1 MKTHYD
7 NLKVAKNAP
16 QEVIRAA
23 YKTLCQK
30 YHPDRNNNSE
40 ESVRI
45 MKIINESYEVLS
57 DPEKKKKHDEWI
69 FRKENG
75 EKEQISI
82 EESNNQPA
90 PDFVTPKSGAYA
102 YKDLTNNEKEKLKNR
117 IAGINKNQF
126 SIQLAGARLNYLL
139 AAILPGWFVYL
150 FIDANEYRWPE
161 ETIYWHMALTCS
173 SHDLT

>member
-57 DPEKKKKHDEWI
+57 DPERKNMMNGYPGKKMARKNKYQEKKI
-69 FRKENG
+69 T
-75 EKEQISI
+75 IS
-82 EESNNQPA
+82 Q
-90 PDFVTPKSGAYA
+90 
-102 YKDLTNNEKEKLKNR
+102 
-117 IAGINKNQF
+117 
-126 SIQLAGARLNYLL
+126 RLN
-139 AAILPGWFVYL
+139 
-150 FIDANEYRWPE
+150 
-161 ETIYWHMALTCS
+161 CS
-173 SHDLT
+173 AKIRRLCIQRLN